1 MDIGRTIRRQLQYVL
16 GPTIGLSL
24 SAYFGYH
31 LVEGDRGLVAWGR
44 LTQQIHQES
53 ALAASVH
60 AARMAQQARVSMLQ
74 PAHLDPD
81 LLDEQARAALNLIG
95 PDEVV
100 LLNNQDSAKK

>member
-44 LTQQIHQES
+44 LTQQIHQETQ
-53 ALAASVH
+53 LAASVH
-60 AARMAQQARVSMLQ
+60 AERVEQQRRVSMLQ

-81 LLDEQARAALNLIG
+81 LLDEQARSALNLAG

-100 LLNNQDSAKK
+100 LLNSQENQKK